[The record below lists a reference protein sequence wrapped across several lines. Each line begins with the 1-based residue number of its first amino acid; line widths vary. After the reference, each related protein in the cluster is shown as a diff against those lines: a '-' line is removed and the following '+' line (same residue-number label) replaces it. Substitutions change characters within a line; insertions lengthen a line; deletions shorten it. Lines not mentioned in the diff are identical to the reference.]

1 MDNVSNSENAV
12 SIDVRLRNIV
22 RRYLNNEKIEMDS
35 DLYELGLDSIATLG
49 LILELEDELDLELPD
64 AVVDFEMFRS
74 VSSCLTRLRENGVI
88 DSEET

>member
-22 RRYLNNEKIEMDS
+22 RRYLDNEKIEMDS

-74 VSSCLTRLRENGVI
+74 VSSCLTRLRESGVI

>member
-22 RRYLNNEKIEMDS
+22 RRYLDNEKIEMDS

-74 VSSCLTRLRENGVI
+74 VSSCLTRLRENEVI

>member
-22 RRYLNNEKIEMDS
+22 RRYLDNEKIEMDS

-64 AVVDFEMFRS
+64 AANTKSNSFSFVKFSIQFP
-74 VSSCLTRLRENGVI
+74 
-88 DSEET
+88 